1 MRKAILSLV
10 PVLLLCS
17 FAFAQPSQQK
27 PTDEW
32 QTPITLAKQF
42 VDLLSK
48 SQFDSAVVHFDATM
62 TKAMPAAKLKEV
74 WQSLQAQMGAFKA
87 AGGVRTEMIQI
98 YHVVYVTCEFE
109 KGKLDAKVVFNKQN
123 QIAGLFFVPHQEAQ
137 GWQAPDYADPNAFT
151 EIDTLTIPTT
161 WQLPATLSLP
171 NGPGPFPAIV
181 LVHGSGPNDRDETI
195 GPNKPFKDLA
205 WGLASQGIAVLR
217 YEKRTRIYPNIVDSL
232 RGQFTLIEET
242 VEDALSG
249 VSFLRD
255 IAEIDPEKII
265 VLGHSLGGYAIP
277 RIARYYP
284 RLAGVIIMAGAARP
298 IGDLL
303 QEQYR
308 YIFNL
313 DGRIDGQEQKKLQQ
327 VDSLIALTRNESFL
341 KNAEP
346 TQLILGAPPAY
357 WLDLNQ
363 YDPLK
368 LAERLRKPVLV
379 LQGGRDYQV
388 TRRDFELWQ
397 EHLKHNPKAT
407 FKYYPNLNHLFMPGE
422 GMATPQEYE
431 VPGHVDLKVVKDIAN
446 WVKQNF

>member
-1 MRKAILSLV
+1 MRKVTSG
-10 PVLLLCS
+10 LLLVMLI
-17 FAFAQPSQQK
+17 FTLGFAQSPQK
-27 PTDEW
+27 PAGEW
-32 QTPITLAKQF
+32 QKTIALSKQFIDLLAKGQY
-42 VDLLSK
+42 
-48 SQFDSAVVHFDATM
+48 DSAAVHFDATM
-62 TKAMPAAKLKEV
+62 SKAMPAAKLKEV

-109 KGKLDAKVVFNKQN
+109 KGKLDAKVVFNQQN
-123 QIAGLFFVPHQEAQ
+123 QIAGLFFIPHQEAQ
-137 GWQAPDYADPNAFT
+137 GWQAPDYADPRAFT

-217 YEKRTRIYPNIVDSL
+217 YEKRTRVYPNIVDSL
-232 RGQFTLIEET
+232 KGQFTLIEET

-265 VLGHSLGGYAIP
+265 VLGHSLGGYAVP

-284 RLAGVIIMAGAARP
+284 RLAGFIIMAGAARP
-298 IGDLL
+298 IVDLL

-313 DGRIDGQEQKKLQQ
+313 DGRIESQEQKKLQQ
-327 VDSLIALTRNESFL
+327 VDSLIALTRNEAFL
-341 KNAEP
+341 KNADP
-346 TQLILGAPPAY
+346 TLLILGAPPAY

-397 EHLKHNPKAT
+397 KHLKHNPKTT
-407 FKYYPNLNHLFMPGE
+407 FRYYPNLNHLFMPGE

-431 VPGHVDLKVVKDIAN
+431 VPGHVDFQVVQDIAS
-446 WVKQNF
+446 WVKQTF